1 MSKERRANLKDFL
14 KLENLEPIPVEEDD
28 DALPPSSG
36 LFSIAS
42 KSMTTKII
50 IRHITG
56 GKKRKEKLTAHAW
69 SPHAVQVFEAKM

>member
-1 MSKERRANLKDFL
+1 MSKERRANLKDLL

-50 IRHITG
+50 IRHLTG
-56 GKKRKEKLTAHAW
+56 EKKMEGEAEAC
-69 SPHAVQVFEAKM
+69 SSHAVQVFEAKM